1 MENPEKN
8 WQHWG
13 HKTEDELKQTKTQ
26 SKKYNPENLNG
37 EQHGSHQEPE
47 LSTGTQEGQSVA
59 AYYTT
64 PTMLLI

>member
-26 SKKYNPENLNG
+26 SKKYN
-37 EQHGSHQEPE
+37 
-47 LSTGTQEGQSVA
+47 
-59 AYYTT
+59 TT
-64 PTMLLI
+64 FVNYHVQPLTSYSIC

>member
-37 EQHGSHQEPE
+37 EHQKTE
-47 LSTGTQEGQSVA
+47 LSTGTQEGQSVP

-64 PTMLLI
+64 PIMLLI